1 VGSGAHSVIYCVRD
15 RSGEQFALKVVER
28 ESASD
33 QRFLDQAIAEHEV
46 ASQFDHPLLRKSY
59 RLLRERKLIRTSTVR
74 VLMEYV
80 DGKPLE
86 QFRTAEVAL
95 QADLCRQ
102 VGEGLAAMHA
112 KGFVHADMKPNNVM
126 VTSDGLVK
134 IIDFG
139 QSCPV
144 HTRKERVQGT
154 PDYIAP
160 EQVRKEALTPQTDI
174 FNLGATMYWLLTG
187 EHVPTLIPK
196 KKRSAGELKSERKID
211 PPAALNPSVA
221 PALSSVVMDCI
232 VPEPEQRPRTM
243 REVVDRIRIAQ
254 SQLDRSR
261 AGAAQA
267 VDGSDGEGGDRAD
280 RKTVDRSSKDAKGVG
295 EERTERAAQRSSV
308 NGSGVNGS
316 ATGRSEEEGWDERL
330 GTWVNGVF
338 RPQPEAG

>member
-1 VGSGAHSVIYCVRD
+1 MPDPQSIAGFDVVRAVGSGAHSVIYCVRD
-15 RSGEQFALKVVER
+15 RSEKLFALKVVEK
-28 ESASD
+28 ESPSD
-33 QRFLDQAIAEHEV
+33 QRFLDQAVAEHEV
-46 ASQFDHPLLRKSY
+46 SSNFDHPLLRKSY

-80 DGKPLE
+80 EGKPLE
-86 QFRTAEVAL
+86 QFRTADVTV

-126 VTSDGLVK
+126 VTDEKQVK

-139 QSCPV
+139 QSCPI

-160 EQVRKEALTPQTDI
+160 EQVRKESLTAQTDV

-196 KKRSAGELKSERKID
+196 TKKQAGTLKDNRRIES
-211 PPAALNPSVA
+211 PASLNPAVA

-232 VPEPEQRPRTM
+232 ESNPMDRPRTM

-254 SQLDRSR
+254 SQLARAKPGTGEGEASAADDLDEDAGASPRRSR
-261 AGAAQA
+261 TRGPEAEPTQ
-267 VDGSDGEGGDRAD
+267 
-280 RKTVDRSSKDAKGVG
+280 
-295 EERTERAAQRSSV
+295 
-308 NGSGVNGS
+308 
-316 ATGRSEEEGWDERL
+316 ATGRNGGESWDTHF
-330 GTWVNGVF
+330 GTWVGGVIG
-338 RPQPEAG
+338 PKPEVR